1 MRAFLIWMAGKIRFP
16 DSPLFDPTV
25 EVFNF
30 ETVYVGRLG
39 YLYTDRH
46 SHIKRR

>member
-16 DSPLFDPTV
+16 DPPLFDHTV
-25 EVFNF
+25 KVFNF
-30 ETVYVGRLG
+30 ETVDVWRPG
-39 YLYTDRH
+39 YLYTDGH